1 MHDADLYAT
10 LQYSIRNYV
19 CSACSSRE
27 SKGATKK
34 GGGSE
39 PDFSPPPP
47 QSKNINCP

>member
-19 CSACSSRE
+19 CSACSRA

-47 QSKNINCP
+47 QSKKINFP